1 MRIAMT
7 FRIDQGTLGSVV
19 VGKIMDVATSVE
31 VVRRELDSKLRWGVA
46 HAAICVDVR

>member
-1 MRIAMT
+1 MT

-31 VVRRELDSKLRWGVA
+31 VVGSWIVNWGGGLRMLPSV
-46 HAAICVDVR
+46 